1 MAKRTLSTLDLDSKR
16 VLVRV
21 DFNIPI
27 EQGIEVIASYDQ
39 RLRATLPTIH
49 YLLERNCRVI
59 LCSHLG
65 RPGGEVV
72 EGLRLAPVGDRLA
85 QLLAHPVT
93 SLADCIGPRVQ
104 GQINGMSGGQGCPP
118 GKISGFIRAKKRMI
132 RNSLPLLASL
142 ADCFVMD
149 AFAVAHR
156 AHASTV
162 GITGFL
168 PSAMGLL
175 VQREVEQMGRALESP
190 ASPLAA
196 LMGGAKV
203 SDKILVLENL
213 LDKLDHLFIG
223 GGMAVT
229 FLNAQGLETGASSVE
244 SDRLEFAREVMER
257 ATAKN
262 IKVHLP
268 ADLKI
273 ASAFE
278 ADPPETRNVPADQ
291 VVPAGWYIMDV
302 GEETAAAYAHE
313 LGHCRTIIWNGPM
326 GVFEMPRF
334 SEGTR
339 VVASAIA
346 RPAAGHYGGRRWF
359 HCGGRGGTGL
369 DGQDDACIHGRR
381 RLPGISGRTGPA
393 GHCGHTRCLAF
404 RAKDEP
410 QGPHR
415 QVYIRRVR
423 YD

>member
-1 MAKRTLSTLDLDSKR
+1 MAKRALSQLDVAGKR

-65 RPGGEVV
+65 RPAGKVV
-72 EGLRLAPVGDRLA
+72 EELRLGPVGDRLSE
-85 QLLAHPVT
+85 LLGHPVKN
-93 SLADCIGPRVQ
+93 LIDCIGPEVESAVGSMNP
-104 GQINGMSGGQGCPP
+104 GQIVLLENLRFHAGEEQNDPD
-118 GKISGFIRAKKRMI
+118 FIAELGR
-132 RNSLPLLASL
+132 L

-162 GITGFL
+162 GITTAL

-175 VQREVEQMGRALESP
+175 VQREVEQMGRALQST

-213 LDKLDHLFIG
+213 LDKLDHLFVG

-229 FLNAQGLETGASSVE
+229 FLNALGNETGASSIE
-244 SDRLEFAREVMER
+244 SDRLDFAKDVMER
-257 ATAKN
+257 AREKN
-262 IKVHLP
+262 IAVHLP
-268 ADLKI
+268 HDLVVG
-273 ASAFE
+273 SSFE
-278 ADPPETRNVPADQ
+278 ADPAHMRTVPADQ
-291 VVPAGWYIMDV
+291 VPEGWFIMDV
-302 GEETAAAYAHE
+302 GEETADHYARE
-313 LGHCRTIIWNGPM
+313 LRECRTIIWNGPM

-334 SEGTR
+334 SRGTR
-339 VVASAIA
+339 IVAAAIA
-346 RPAAGHYGGRRWF
+346 GLPDTTTVVGGGSTAEAVEEMGLMDQMT
-359 HCGGRGGTGL
+359 HVSTGGGASL
-369 DGQDDACIHGRR
+369 EFLEGRE
-381 RLPGISGRTGPA
+381 LPGIAALPDA
-393 GHCGHTRCLAF
+393 
-404 RAKDEP
+404 
-410 QGPHR
+410 
-415 QVYIRRVR
+415 
-423 YD
+423 